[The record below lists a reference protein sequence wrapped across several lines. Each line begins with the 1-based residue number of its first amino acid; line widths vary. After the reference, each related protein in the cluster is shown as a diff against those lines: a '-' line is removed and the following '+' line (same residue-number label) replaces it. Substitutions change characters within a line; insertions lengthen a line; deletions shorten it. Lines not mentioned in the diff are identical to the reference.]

1 MTDKE
6 ELMIRRLF
14 DDKISEFHEEV
25 FGKTAREIPLNH
37 PGLKILTKRW
47 TDYLKGLGVSFMP
60 LGEAQQKWDEPGRFK
75 LTNPFYV
82 DNHRRR
88 VMDMSIETAEKILV
102 LGLP

>member
-6 ELMIRRLF
+6 ELIIRQIF
-14 DDKISEFHEEV
+14 DDKISELHDEV
-25 FGKTAREIPLNH
+25 FGKNTREIPLDH
-37 PGLKILTKRW
+37 PDLKVLSKRW

-82 DNHRRR
+82 DNQRRG
-88 VMDMSIETAEKILV
+88 VMDMSEETAIKILT